1 MEIRI
6 GDLVIGTGPGSRQ
19 QALHLA
25 GVYLAERERTKR
37 LLVGAAC
44 FFVIVAAFLVVFA
57 PEDRETLAN
66 VCGVALVVVALGA
79 IGVSKF
85 KLKLPGIQLDTGG
98 SASER
103 EAENS
108 EQESPGD

>member
-1 MEIRI
+1 MEIRT

-19 QALHLA
+19 QALNLA

-44 FFVIVAAFLVVFA
+44 LFLIVAALLVVFA
-57 PEDRETLAN
+57 REEREILAN
-66 VCGVALVVVALGA
+66 VCGVALVVMALGA

-85 KLKLPGIQLDTGG
+85 RLKLPGIELDT
-98 SASER
+98 R
-103 EAENS
+103 ENRSDTQTEDTEPEN
-108 EQESPGD
+108 PGD